1 MHTPV
6 LTLLLGVV
14 VRVDGRLGWQEVEKD
29 GREIVV
35 GGEYK
40 GDCKSTICHKL
51 VGNKRMRKGRDERGE
66 MES

>member
-35 GGEYK
+35 GG
-40 GDCKSTICHKL
+40 GSI
-51 VGNKRMRKGRDERGE
+51 RGIA
-66 MES
+66 SLPYATN